1 MSLRGV
7 GVGKQKFSGAS
18 GAASSAHACLQPAAA
33 AWCQFAAL
41 RATASPLLQSLL
53 LQCS

>member
-18 GAASSAHACLQPAAA
+18 GAASAHACLQPAAA

-41 RATASPLLQSLL
+41 RATASLLLQSLL